1 MYIGHHLLDIGFE
14 HKWPKH
20 IFQRHFY
27 CIQLYTDTQSLPK
40 FNYPYKMKHMNQ
52 WSSYTQDHIGNIL
65 SQNYSYYREGIFDKY
80 YWSCSNSFHKYIYQK
95 PKFNY
100 YHNLSIG
107 WGIADWQNHILS
119 LQGK

>member
-40 FNYPYKMKHMNQ
+40 LNYPYKKKHMNQ

-65 SQNYSYYREGIFDKY
+65 SQRYSYYREDIFDKY
-80 YWSCSNSFHKYIYQK
+80 YWSCSNNFHKYIYQK
-95 PKFNY
+95 LKFNY